1 MTKAAITTEINEI
14 EERIYA
20 LSSVAV
26 HSVTTDHDAKC
37 DTINTMLKEYQA
49 RHRYLISRK
58 EFMVHFEGGGWN
70 TCYGVTKEEAFD
82 NACLEF
88 NTEVTP
94 DGHDFHGHVGMKV
107 RSVSLATS
115 EGIASAMRLFY

>member
-49 RHRYLISRK
+49 RHRYLIGSK
-58 EFMVHFEGGGWN
+58 EFMVHFKGGGWN

-82 NACLEF
+82 NAVLEYGGSEHTQV
-88 NTEVTP
+88 N
-94 DGHDFHGHVGMKV
+94 
-107 RSVSLATS
+107 SVSLS
-115 EGIASAMRLFY
+115 SHEGIASAMRLFY

>member
-58 EFMVHFEGGGWN
+58 EFMVHFESGGWN
-70 TCYGVTKEEAFD
+70 TCYGVTKEEALE
-82 NACLEF
+82 NAKLEY
-88 NTEVTP
+88 EP
-94 DGHDFHGHVGMKV
+94 RIPV